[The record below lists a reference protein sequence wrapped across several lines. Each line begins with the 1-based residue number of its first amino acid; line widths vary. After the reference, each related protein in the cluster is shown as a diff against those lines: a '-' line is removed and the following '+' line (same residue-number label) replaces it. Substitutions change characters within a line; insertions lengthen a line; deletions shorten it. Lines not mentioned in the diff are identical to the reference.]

1 MNRPSGLRYSRSI
14 TDSQIKDRKII
25 QRSVLIADHD
35 MHNPEARS
43 SRELVPE
50 PDRET
55 LRRGEKPLARI
66 SRRINVYFDLAR

>member
-1 MNRPSGLRYSRSI
+1 M
-14 TDSQIKDRKII
+14 
-25 QRSVLIADHD
+25 

-55 LRRGEKPLARI
+55 FRRGEKPLARI